1 MTKHKIYVHD
11 LYCYE
16 VASEE
21 QLNSKLNSPNRY
33 FDLNKL
39 PTVGLRE
46 EMCKFLFHRG
56 EVLSLGSIRA
66 EFWPYNV
73 LCKFL
78 TDKYPNLQSFLDVDL
93 DVITR
98 RLKGWLLNNGY
109 NLSKRRKSRQYDKI
123 KIGNSDVVLFLKR
136 LYEYMIPEPDIP
148 EIEKDVWIIS
158 KLGFPVRNNPVHPMN
173 SLNFTS
179 LIQEKLRNEV
189 KTASAMNLSFLTVHT
204 VSSHIRAVKRFSEF
218 LASEYPKINSLTEVD
233 REVLE
238 EYLVYLNTEVDDKKS
253 FCSELKSL
261 KSLLD
266 TVGKI
271 EECRV
276 LCNLF
281 LPDDISKGGA
291 LPQYKSYSDHELMR
305 LNAAIVEM
313 DEQVARVL
321 ILHQMLGTRIS
332 ETLTLEQNCLVK
344 INKHWH
350 VRAYQHKTFKPI
362 YKPVN
367 EDVIKLIKKSIQYT
381 KEHYGERQYVF
392 VYDKDPTQPMRYGK
406 IQYRIMAMVQDKKL
420 CDDEGKLFGVGTH
433 TFRHSYGR
441 KLTEMNV
448 DDQTIAKLL
457 GHANTSSVKYYRK
470 YGNQALADAT
480 RDVRKSMDE
489 ILGAFVEEW

>member
-1 MTKHKIYVHD
+1 MTVQKIYVHD

-21 QLNSKLNSPNRY
+21 QKQNKLTCPNRY
-33 FDLNKL
+33 FDLHKL
-39 PTVGLRE
+39 PTEGLRE
-46 EMCKFLFHRG
+46 EMCEYIFHRG
-56 EVLSLGSIRA
+56 EILALSSVRS

-78 TDKYPNLQSFLDVDL
+78 DSRYPKLNSFLDEDL
-93 DVITR
+93 DVMTR
-98 RLKGWLLNNGY
+98 KLRGWMLSNGY
-109 NLSKRRKSRQYDKI
+109 NLTKKTKSAQYNKV
-123 KIGNSDVVLFLKR
+123 KVGNSDVVLYLKR
-136 LYEYMIPEPDIP
+136 VYEYMTPEPDIP
-148 EIEKDVWIIS
+148 EIEKDVWTIS
-158 KLGFPVRNNPVHPMN
+158 KLGFPVNNNPVHPMH
-173 SLNFTS
+173 SLNFKP
-179 LIQEKLRNEV
+179 LIQDKIRNEV
-189 KTASAMNLSFLTVHT
+189 KTASAMNLTYLAVHT
-204 VSSHIRAVKRFSEF
+204 VGGQLRAVKR
-218 LASEYPKINSLTEVD
+218 LSEYLAKEFPKIESLTEID

-253 FCSELKSL
+253 FSSELKGL

-271 EECRV
+271 EECKV

-291 LPQYKSYSDHELMR
+291 LPQYKAYSDHELMR

-332 ETLTLEQNCLVK
+332 ETLTLEQDCLVK

-350 VRAYQHKTFKPI
+350 VRAYQYKTFKPV

-367 EDVIKLIKKSIQYT
+367 KDVIKLIKKSIQYT
-381 KEHYGERQYVF
+381 NELFGEQKYVF
-392 VYDKDPTQPMRYGK
+392 VYDKDPSQPMRYGK
-406 IQYRIMAMVQDKKL
+406 IQYQIMTMVQEKQL

-457 GHANTSSVKYYRK
+457 GHADTSSVKYYRK

-489 ILGAFVEEW
+489 ILGAFIEEW